1 MRGMSAASYARR
13 RRVAV
18 TLCALLLAAIGGCS
32 GTSSG
37 TAKLTLDCS
46 THVSPGK
53 PIAVPSPQ
61 PVQLTAHPFAALA
74 LPGGA
79 WAVASLTIA
88 GSPGDRGEVA
98 LMAVHGGTAHV
109 VRRLILPPRL
119 GGAAGLAL
127 SPNGQLL
134 LVAAESA
141 TGVLSVPAL
150 EKRSHH
156 PLVGILADGAAGQ
169 TEVAVSGD
177 GKYAFVTDETSGE
190 LSTFNLALALR
201 KGFRAHGVAA
211 GIIHLAPG
219 ALGLAVAPDADTVY
233 VTTLGGYGDHGI
245 LWAIDAQRAEQG
257 AGRSAV
263 LAHAPAGC
271 QPVRVAVAPS
281 GKTIWVTALQSN
293 ALLAYA
299 AAAKPASPPALRAV
313 VHVGAEPVGLLLLSN
328 GSTALVGDSDRGLIP
343 GTPVSAEPRISV
355 VSTADALAGHPAV
368 TGSLQAGQFP
378 RDLGYDSST
387 GQVLVPNYISE
398 TVEFLHAPASP

>member
-1 MRGMSAASYARR
+1 MSASYACR

-18 TLCALLLAAIGGCS
+18 ALCALLLAGIGGCS

-37 TAKLTLDCS
+37 TAKLTLGCS
-46 THVSPGK
+46 TQVSPGK
-53 PIAVPSPQ
+53 PMAVTSPQ

-74 LPGGA
+74 LPGSA
-79 WAVASLTIA
+79 WAVASLTVA
-88 GSPGDRGEVA
+88 GSSGDRGQLA
-98 LMAVHGGTAHV
+98 LMAVHGATAHV
-109 VRRLILPPRL
+109 VRRIILPARL

-127 SPNGQLL
+127 SYNGQLL
-134 LVAAESA
+134 LVAAGSA

-150 EKRSHH
+150 ESGHH

-177 GKYAFVTDETSGE
+177 DKYAFVTDETSGG

-211 GIIHLAPG
+211 GVIPLAPG
-219 ALGLAVAPDADTVY
+219 ALGLAVAPDGNTVY

-263 LAHAPAGC
+263 FAHAAAGC

-293 ALLAYA
+293 ALLGYA
-299 AAAKPASPPALRAV
+299 AAKHASPPLLRAV

-328 GSTALVGDSDRGLIP
+328 GSTALVADSDRGLIP

-355 VSTADALAGHPAV
+355 VSTVDALTGHPAV
-368 TGSLQAGQFP
+368 TGSLPAGQFP

-398 TVEFLHAPASP
+398 TVELLHAPASP